1 MDLEPLAV
9 FAKVKGLDVLATGDF
24 THPKWFSEI
33 ENKLVEDK
41 GLFKLKNKDTGM
53 RFILSTEISSIYR
66 KNGRCYRNH
75 NIILMSNIESVRNF
89 NKSLVDLKCNIHS
102 DGRPIV
108 GLDPRKLLE
117 IAMECDQKFMMIP
130 AHIWT
135 PWFSLFGSKSGF
147 DKIEDCFEEYT
158 PFIHACETGISS
170 DPVMNWRIK
179 QLDNIN
185 LVSNS
190 DCHSLDKLAR
200 ECNVF
205 NCDLTY
211 DSIYNVINTPNSKDF
226 LYTVEFYPEEGRYH
240 YDGHSVC
247 KVCLTPEETRKNNG
261 LCPKCGKPVVVGVLN
276 RVEELAGRSEEE
288 ALKMK
293 RVPFKSVIPL
303 KEILSQM
310 LKTSVKSLKV
320 IEYYDKLIS
329 AFGNELD
336 ILLKV
341 EYSDFVKNDFKEI
354 GDMIYKMKKGEVEKI
369 PGYDGE
375 YGIIK
380 IKE

>member
-1 MDLEPLAV
+1 
-9 FAKVKGLDVLATGDF
+9 
-24 THPKWFSEI
+24 
-33 ENKLVEDK
+33 
-41 GLFKLKNKDTGM
+41 
-53 RFILSTEISSIYR
+53 
-66 KNGRCYRNH
+66 
-75 NIILMSNIESVRNF
+75 
-89 NKSLVDLKCNIHS
+89 
-102 DGRPIV
+102 
-108 GLDPRKLLE
+108 
-117 IAMECDQKFMMIP
+117 
-130 AHIWT
+130 
-135 PWFSLFGSKSGF
+135 
-147 DKIEDCFEEYT
+147 
-158 PFIHACETGISS
+158 
-170 DPVMNWRIK
+170 
-179 QLDNIN
+179 
-185 LVSNS
+185 
-190 DCHSLDKLAR
+190 
-200 ECNVF
+200 
-205 NCDLTY
+205 LTY

-329 AFGNELD
+329 VFGNELD